1 MPAVN
6 NFVAQKGATGDIR
19 NMLLKVFSGEVI
31 KMYDETVKFL
41 PTVKKRTLPKGAK
54 SLQFPIIGSAV
65 ADYYL
70 PGANIM
76 TEGSP
81 NGSANYLQKFKQTE
95 RLIHLDRVMLATCF
109 IDKFEESLV
118 HFDARSEYTRQM
130 SIALANARD
139 KQILATIIKGAR
151 TAVSSDNLGTAATST
166 FSGNANPL
174 LTEYGIDQ
182 LNAWDQRRMRGSV
195 IVMNTGTT
203 TASGPLIT
211 TITAA
216 QIMDAIYK
224 VAEVFD
230 LKSVPKTGRYLAIT
244 PSMFYT
250 LVREQGLGSSVINR
264 DVGGSGTLNP
274 APMVEVAGIMVMAD
288 NFALTG
294 GSTDAAG
301 SYARSRYYQYVEQ
314 SPGLLGSANLAKP
327 TEWGGTG
334 IDAEN
339 DYRIDT
345 AAATVGT
352 ASTGSSAAATNIDW
366 NLMMLAWQSDAVGAV
381 EAMGLTT
388 ESQYLIEY
396 QGDLIVVKQAV
407 GQDVLRPECCIAV
420 VRNRQEFTLGYRTAS
435 TSGTFANVDN
445 VHIFEA

>member
-1 MPAVN
+1 MAAVST
-6 NFVAQKGATGDIR
+6 NFLAQKGASGDIR

-70 PGANIM
+70 PGSNIM

-81 NGSANYLQKFKQTE
+81 NGTTSYLQKFKQTE

-139 KQILATIIKGAR
+139 KQILATILKGAR
-151 TAVSSDNLGTAATST
+151 TAVSNDNLPGATGTLA
-166 FSGNANPL
+166 NNINPL

-211 TITAA
+211 TITAE

-250 LVREQGLGSSVINR
+250 LVRTQSLGHSVIHR

-294 GSTDAAG
+294 GANDGTA
-301 SYARSRYYQYVEQ
+301 YNRSRYYQYVEQ
-314 SPGLLGSANLAKP
+314 SPGLLGNANLAKP
-327 TEWGGTG
+327 SDWAGTG

-352 ASTGSSAAATNIDW
+352 ASTGATAAATNVDW

-407 GQDVLRPECCIAV
+407 GQEVLRPECCIAV